1 MAQKPDYSRAHFLAV
16 AAKYRAIARE
26 KPSDGSE
33 NCEMLL
39 THLNS
44 KSAFAATLEG
54 VSFGMKDGKRTVR
67 CLVTYKALTDMVGV
81 LLTKMSLMGLSAT
94 IVATSKMS
102 PVPSSMMGKSRPTEV
117 SGSTRE
123 ISIPSFSQGYL
134 RTN

>member
-1 MAQKPDYSRAHFLAV
+1 MRPITGQGYPWASVAEKQLDSPPIKQGARLSRAHFLAV

-67 CLVTYKALTDMVGV
+67 CLVTYKA
-81 LLTKMSLMGLSAT
+81 
-94 IVATSKMS
+94 
-102 PVPSSMMGKSRPTEV
+102 
-117 SGSTRE
+117 
-123 ISIPSFSQGYL
+123 
-134 RTN
+134 

>member
-67 CLVTYKALTDMVGV
+67 CLVTYKALTDMVGGAPNQNELNGAFRDDRGDIEDV
-81 LLTKMSLMGLSAT
+81 ASAKFDDGKIEADGSVRIDTRDLNPELFAGL
-94 IVATSKMS
+94 
-102 PVPSSMMGKSRPTEV
+102 PED
-117 SGSTRE
+117 
-123 ISIPSFSQGYL
+123 
-134 RTN
+134 